1 MNDPVLQPV
10 LDEFENEVT
19 PQQLLVEVKSLQD
32 QMTEIR
38 DRGASA
44 QILVPYTVRQEVSET
59 LDELLRH
66 LMKYDRAS
74 SKAAMAEELQ
84 TVIDAWDG
92 EGALADDI
100 DKVSLFA
107 AYLIT
112 FFFIT
117 RVEKPQIRIANRSG

>member
-1 MNDPVLQPV
+1 MEESKGKPV

-44 QILVPYTVRQEVSET
+44 QILVPYSVRQEVSET
-59 LDELLRH
+59 LDELLRY

-92 EGALADDI
+92 
-100 DKVSLFA
+100 K
-107 AYLIT
+107 
-112 FFFIT
+112 
-117 RVEKPQIRIANRSG
+117 K